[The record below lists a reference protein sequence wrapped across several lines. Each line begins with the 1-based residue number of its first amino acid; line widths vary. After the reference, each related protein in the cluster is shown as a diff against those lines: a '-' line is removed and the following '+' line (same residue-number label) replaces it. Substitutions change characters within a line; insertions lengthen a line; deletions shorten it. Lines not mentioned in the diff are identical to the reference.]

1 MKAAVK
7 VNNAAPWQY
16 PAKTSRRTP
25 PKDCNICEDHIIGL
39 ELNLNS
45 RRLGGGLQKIVVDT
59 WKRAVSFIV
68 HEFMCKKLYIM

>member
-45 RRLGGGLQKIVVDT
+45 RRLGGGLQKIVYLET
-59 WKRAVSFIV
+59 SRFFHCSFN
-68 HEFMCKKLYIM
+68 YI